1 MISGKQKR
9 AAIMARRHERREQ
22 AKIACLRAR
31 APASPPPPPPPR
43 GSLPVD
49 VSQLAPHNSWG
60 SGLPRFAQHG
70 YYVDQWYACVDCG
83 KHEVWTAAQ
92 QKWWYETA
100 KGYIDSI
107 AIRCKPCRVAR
118 RSGRTVSKKNNDNN
132 KGSNA
137 S

>member
-9 AAIMARRHERREQ
+9 AAIMARRQERRAL
-22 AKIACLRAR
+22 AKIACLRAP
-31 APASPPPPPPPR
+31 APVPPAPR

-49 VSQLAPHNSWG
+49 VSQLAPHNSYG
-60 SGLPRFAQHG
+60 SGLPRLAQHG

-83 KHEVWTAAQ
+83 KHEVWTAEQ

-107 AIRCKPCRVAR
+107 AIRCKPCRLTR
-118 RSGRTVSKKNNDNN
+118 RSGRTISKNNNDNN
-132 KGSNA
+132 IGLKA

>member
-9 AAIMARRHERREQ
+9 AAIMARRQERRAL
-22 AKIACLRAR
+22 AKIACLRAP
-31 APASPPPPPPPR
+31 APVPPAPR

-49 VSQLAPHNSWG
+49 VSQLAPHNSYG
-60 SGLPRFAQHG
+60 SGLPRLAQHG

-107 AIRCKPCRVAR
+107 AIRCKPCRLAR
-118 RSGRTVSKKNNDNN
+118 RSGRTISKKNNDNN
-132 KGSNA
+132 IGLKA

>member
-9 AAIMARRHERREQ
+9 AAIMVKRRERRERER
-22 AKIACLRAR
+22 IARQR
-31 APASPPPPPPPR
+31 PPALVPPPPR
-43 GSLPVD
+43 DSLPVD
-49 VSQLAPHNSWG
+49 VSQLAPNNSYG
-60 SGLPRFAQHG
+60 PGLPRFAQHG

-107 AIRCKPCRVAR
+107 AVRCKPCRVTR
-118 RSGRTVSKKNNDNN
+118 RSGRTISKKNNDNN

>member
-1 MISGKQKR
+1 MTSGKQRR
-9 AAIMARRHERREQ
+9 AAIMARRQERREL
-22 AKIACLRAR
+22 AKVARLR
-31 APASPPPPPPPR
+31 PPSAVPPPPR

-49 VSQLAPHNSWG
+49 VSQLAPNNSYG

-83 KHEVWTAAQ
+83 KHEIWTAAQ

-107 AIRCKPCRVAR
+107 AIRCKPCRVIR
-118 RSGRTVSKKNNDNN
+118 RSGRTITKKNNDNN
-132 KGSNA
+132 KGINA

>member
-9 AAIMARRHERREQ
+9 AAIMARRQERREL
-22 AKIACLRAR
+22 AKIACPR
-31 APASPPPPPPPR
+31 APAPVPPPPR

-49 VSQLAPHNSWG
+49 VSQLAPHNSYG
-60 SGLPRFAQHG
+60 SGLPRLAQHG

-107 AIRCKPCRVAR
+107 AIRCKPCRVTR
-118 RSGRTVSKKNNDNN
+118 RSGHTISKKNNDNN
-132 KGSNA
+132 KGINA

>member
-9 AAIMARRHERREQ
+9 AAIMARRQERRAL
-22 AKIACLRAR
+22 AKIACVR
-31 APASPPPPPPPR
+31 APAPMPPAPR

-49 VSQLAPHNSWG
+49 VSQLAPHNSYG
-60 SGLPRFAQHG
+60 SGLPRLAQHG

-83 KHEVWTAAQ
+83 KHEVWTAEQ

-107 AIRCKPCRVAR
+107 AIRCKPCRLTR
-118 RSGRTVSKKNNDNN
+118 RSGRTISKNNNDNN
-132 KGSNA
+132 IGLKA

>member
-1 MISGKQKR
+1 MCSGKQKR
-9 AAIMARRHERREQ
+9 ALIMARRHERREL
-22 AKIACLRAR
+22 ARIARL
-31 APASPPPPPPPR
+31 PPPAPVLPPPR

-49 VSQLAPHNSWG
+49 VSQLAPHNSYG
-60 SGLPRFAQHG
+60 PGLPRFAQHG
-70 YYVDQWYACVDCG
+70 YYVDTWYACVDCG

-107 AIRCKPCRVAR
+107 AIRCKSCRLIR
-118 RSGRTVSKKNNDNN
+118 RSGRTISKKNNDNN
-132 KGSNA
+132 NGIKA

>member
-9 AAIMARRHERREQ
+9 AVIMARRQERREL
-22 AKIACLRAR
+22 AKIARLRVP
-31 APASPPPPPPPR
+31 APVPSPPR
-43 GSLPVD
+43 GSLLVD
-49 VSQLAPHNSWG
+49 VSQLVTNNSYRP
-60 SGLPRFAQHG
+60 GLPRFAQHG

-107 AIRCKPCRVAR
+107 AIRCKPCRLTR
-118 RSGRTVSKKNNDNN
+118 RSGRTISKKNNDNN

>member
-9 AAIMARRHERREQ
+9 AAIMARRQERRAL
-22 AKIACLRAR
+22 AKIACVR
-31 APASPPPPPPPR
+31 APAPMPPAPR

-49 VSQLAPHNSWG
+49 VSQLAPHNSYG
-60 SGLPRFAQHG
+60 SGLPRLAQHG

-83 KHEVWTAAQ
+83 KHEVWTAEQ

-107 AIRCKPCRVAR
+107 AIRCKPCRLAR
-118 RSGRTVSKKNNDNN
+118 RSGRTISKKNNDNN
-132 KGSNA
+132 IGLKA

>member
-9 AAIMARRHERREQ
+9 AAIMARRQERRAL
-22 AKIACLRAR
+22 AKIACVR
-31 APASPPPPPPPR
+31 APAPMPPAPR

-49 VSQLAPHNSWG
+49 VSQLAPHNSYG
-60 SGLPRFAQHG
+60 SGLPRLAQHG

-83 KHEVWTAAQ
+83 KHEVWTAEQ

-107 AIRCKPCRVAR
+107 AIRCKPCRLTR
-118 RSGRTVSKKNNDNN
+118 RSGRTISKKNNDNN